1 MRAACSRPSLLLPTE
16 EVAEGKNAILI
27 GMSQWN
33 SNDLVEQM
41 ETMGKLEE
49 HQGETLLPGA
59 PGMDMLW
66 GGGVWASGL
75 EPTAL
80 RTVTGLWAPPLPGP
94 TSLQEP
100 RGHLCRRLS
109 FYPLPPGMHISRGR
123 GAAVSLE
130 GWACAVGRAG

>member
-49 HQGETLLPGA
+49 HQGETPLPGA

-66 GGGVWASGL
+66 GGCVGVRAGTHGSEDSHGSLGASPAWTHVPAG
-75 EPTAL
+75 TS
-80 RTVTGLWAPPLPGP
+80 WAPVQTPELLP
-94 TSLQEP
+94 SAP
-100 RGHLCRRLS
+100 RDAHQ
-109 FYPLPPGMHISRGR
+109 
-123 GAAVSLE
+123 
-130 GWACAVGRAG
+130 